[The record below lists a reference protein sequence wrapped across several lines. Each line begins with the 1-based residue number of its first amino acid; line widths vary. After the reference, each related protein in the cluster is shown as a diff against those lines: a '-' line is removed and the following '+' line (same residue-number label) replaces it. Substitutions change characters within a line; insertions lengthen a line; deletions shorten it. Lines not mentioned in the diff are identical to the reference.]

1 MNGQGYWNFLI
12 RLKSGDTKIGS
23 IGIFVRE
30 GLEIHGIGF
39 SFLPDFEGK
48 GFGFEV
54 ASKLLET
61 SFSELE
67 LKKISAITTKENVG
81 SQKLIIKL
89 VFFISVHCSS
99 LAYKCRL
106 VVL

>member
-1 MNGQGYWNFLI
+1 M
-12 RLKSGDTKIGS
+12 
-23 IGIFVRE
+23 RE

-61 SFSELE
+61 SFSELG
-67 LKKISAITTKENVG
+67 LKKISAITTKENVAF
-81 SQKLIIKL
+81 QKLIIKL
-89 VFFISVHCSS
+89 VFLYQSIV
-99 LAYKCRL
+99 RL
-106 VVL
+106 SHKNVDLLYYEIGKLSIIKKNVSCETFF